1 MKNLIEETMYKDEY
15 RRQVRSREELLDFEN
30 EELKQTIER
39 LKASLLSA
47 NERAERC
54 PLTGFYNK
62 DHFYHYLRDR
72 VPQDVKAA
80 EHASL
85 LLLTVDNLEMII
97 HAYGY
102 EEADDCLKSIA
113 YLMKRECGAG
123 DVLFRPA
130 GTLFACYLQ
139 GADRARANILAE
151 TLINAVSAAE
161 FFIADMIVSIGL
173 CTVEEIIEEDAEAAQ
188 SDERLYSEAMR
199 RVRYAKQKG
208 RNMIVS
214 ERAAEKLSPLTEKIL
229 LVDTDEVNLR
239 ILDHSFKNLGYE
251 VLVAKDGDQAYGMA
265 IAEQPAVVIAE
276 LMLPKND
283 GFHLRRR
290 LLLDSETKSIQFILM
305 AQLKDDANVIRAA
318 ELGIQYY
325 FKKPYMLSEVTG
337 VVKNLMESRT

>member
-1 MKNLIEETMYKDEY
+1 MHNPLITEKFHFLLRPAPVMK
-15 RRQVRSREELLDFEN
+15 
-30 EELKQTIER
+30 
-39 LKASLLSA
+39 
-47 NERAERC
+47 
-54 PLTGFYNK
+54 
-62 DHFYHYLRDR
+62 HR
-72 VPQDVKAA
+72 V
-80 EHASL
+80 L
-85 LLLTVDNLEMII
+85 LL
-97 HAYGY
+97 
-102 EEADDCLKSIA
+102 
-113 YLMKRECGAG
+113 
-123 DVLFRPA
+123 
-130 GTLFACYLQ
+130 TLFACYLQ
-139 GADRARANILAE
+139 GSDRARANILAE

-173 CTVEEIIEEDAEAAQ
+173 CTVEEIREEDAEAAQ
-188 SDERLYSEAMR
+188 SDERLYSETMR
-199 RVRYAKQKG
+199 RVLNAKQKG

-214 ERAAEKLSPLTEKIL
+214 ERAAEKLSPMTDKIL

-239 ILDHSFKNLGYE
+239 ILDHSFRNLGYE

-290 LLLDSETKSIQFILM
+290 LLLDSDTKSIQFILM